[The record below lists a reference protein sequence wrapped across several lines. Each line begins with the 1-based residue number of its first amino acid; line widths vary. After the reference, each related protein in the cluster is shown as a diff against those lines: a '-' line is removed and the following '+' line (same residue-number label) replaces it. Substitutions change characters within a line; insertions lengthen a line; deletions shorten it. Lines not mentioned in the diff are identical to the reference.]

1 MRRAT
6 RRRWVGAAAVG
17 LLVLPGLAACT
28 SSPPGPRQAAEQLA
42 AVLPAGDLASLDL
55 ADTNVQRLTATRTA
69 AFEGLSGWTATVV
82 ATPVLDED
90 DDAKATVQLAWTWDV
105 PDRDDEWTYTTSA
118 EMVRDDADVWRTT
131 LTAAD
136 LAPDLTDGERLVVE
150 RDRPPRADVLAGDGS
165 PIVEPRPV
173 HRIGIDKTRV
183 DAAGQAKAAASLAKA
198 LELDV
203 DAYVQRVAA
212 AGPKAFVEAIV
223 VRDSDRGY
231 DVARLAGMTGVNAV
245 PDTLPLAP
253 TRTFARPVLGTVGQA
268 TAELVEQSKGAVV
281 AGDLAGLSGLQRQYD
296 AQLRGRPGVAVTA
309 VGADG
314 AERELFRVEAVAGTP
329 LRTTLDVGVQKAA
342 EAVLRQVGPASA
354 IVAIRP
360 STGDVLAA
368 ASGPGGDG
376 LSTAT
381 LGQYPP
387 GSTFKVVTTLALL
400 RAGLTPDSEVACT
413 PSVDVDGRE
422 FRNFPDYP
430 SDRLGTVSLR
440 TAFANS
446 CNAAFIA
453 ERDKAPMDEVAAA
466 AGSLGLTGQADLGAS
481 GFFGEVPARADGTA
495 HAAALIGQGQV
506 LASPLGM
513 ATVAASV
520 ARGATVHPRLVVP
533 DDGARS
539 PSAAPDGGRDAE
551 PLTADEADA
560 LRSLMRSVVTEGG
573 ATFLQDA
580 PGGEVAAKTGTAQFG
595 PTGGTK
601 NHAWM
606 IAVQGD
612 LAVAVFVAEGDYGS
626 TTAGPLLEDLLR
638 RLHG

>member
-1 MRRAT
+1 VRGAT
-6 RRRWVGAAAVG
+6 QRRWTGAGVAL
-17 LLVLPGLAACT
+17 LLVLPVLTACT

-42 AVLPAGDLASLDL
+42 KVLPAGDLASLDL
-55 ADTNVQRLTATRTA
+55 AATDVQKLTATRTA
-69 AFEGLSGWTATVV
+69 AFEGLDGWTATVV
-82 ATPVLDED
+82 ATPVVDED
-90 DDAKATVQLAWTWDV
+90 DDAHATVELAWTWDV
-105 PDRDDEWTYTTSA
+105 PDRDDEWTYTTTA

-131 LTAAD
+131 LTASD

-150 RDRPPRADVLAGDGS
+150 RDRPERAEVLAGDGS
-165 PIVEPRPV
+165 AIVESRPV

-183 DAAGQAKAAASLAKA
+183 DAADQPKAAAALAKA
-198 LELDV
+198 LDLDV
-203 DAYVQRVAA
+203 DAYVQRVAS
-212 AGPKAFVEAIV
+212 AGKKAFVEAIV
-223 VRDSDRGY
+223 VRDSDDGF
-231 DVARLAGMTGVNAV
+231 DVPALAAMRGVNAV
-245 PDTLPLAP
+245 PDELPLAP

-268 TAELVEQSKGAVV
+268 TAELVEQSKGAIV
-281 AGDLAGLSGLQRQYD
+281 AGDLTGLSGLQRQYD
-296 AQLRGRPGVAVTA
+296 EQLRGRPGLAVTA
-309 VGADG
+309 VGSDG
-314 AERELFRVEAVAGTP
+314 QERELFRVEAVAGTP
-329 LRTTLDVGVQKAA
+329 LRTTLDVGVQQAA
-342 EAVLRQVGPASA
+342 EAALRSVELASA

-381 LGQYPP
+381 LGQYAP

-400 RAGLTPDSEVACT
+400 RSGLTPDSDVECT
-413 PSVDVDGRE
+413 PSVVVDGRE

-430 SDRLGTVSLR
+430 ADKLGTVPLR

-453 ERDKAPMDEVAAA
+453 ARAKAPLADVAAA
-466 AGSLGLTGQADLGAS
+466 AASLGLTGQTELGAA
-481 GFFGEVPARADGTA
+481 GFFGEVPTQADGTA

-520 ARGATVHPRLVVP
+520 AQGATVHPRLVAP
-533 DDGARS
+533 DDAADASPTPDDAR
-539 PSAAPDGGRDAE
+539 PAQ

-573 ATFLQDA
+573 ATFLRDA

-595 PTGGTK
+595 PTGETK

-612 LAVAVFVAEGDYGS
+612 LAVAVFVEEGDYGS
-626 TTAGPLLEDLLR
+626 TTAGPVLEDFLER
-638 RLHG
+638 IHS